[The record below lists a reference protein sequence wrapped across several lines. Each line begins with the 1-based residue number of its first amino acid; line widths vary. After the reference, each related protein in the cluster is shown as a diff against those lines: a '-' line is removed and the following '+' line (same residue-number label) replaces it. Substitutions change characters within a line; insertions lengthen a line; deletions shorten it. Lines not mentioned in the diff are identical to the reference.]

1 MKIKDLSTLGKMYL
15 GWSSGMEILTGLSRL
30 RGGRCCGRSV
40 CCFFAMFLTAI
51 CFGMPGKN
59 TLTGTL
65 PTTVDVEN
73 DRFGGVDAGGA
84 ALTSCLVAVTFEPLT
99 VDGAAVAGID
109 CSALSVLSCKSCAH
123 CCSVSSDCIKLF
135 LTAVSSRILNSSEM

>member
-30 RGGRCCGRSV
+30 SGGRCCGRSV
-40 CCFFAMFLTAI
+40 CCFFAIFLTAI

-73 DRFGGVDAGGA
+73 DRFGGVEAGGA
-84 ALTSCLVAVTFEPLT
+84 ALTSCLVVFRFELLT
-99 VDGAAVAGID
+99 VDGAAVAGIG
-109 CSALSVLSCKSCAH
+109 CSTLRVLSCRSCAH
-123 CCSVSSDCIKLF
+123 CCSVSSDCITLLLMVF
-135 LTAVSSRILNSSEM
+135 SSRILGSVEM